1 MILLVLL
8 GMVVGI
14 LSSGSGLGGGFLVV
28 PLMIFLGHEA
38 KIAVGTS
45 FVFILMVAMSSVLA
59 HYRLGNIDIKTG
71 LVMALG
77 GMIGAQI
84 GPHLLQHL
92 SDQNYKRIFSALLII
107 TAIWLFASS
116 FNSSKGELDFL
127 SSNKPNGEGAF
138 SKFVDPTGTPLNQTE
153 HHGTFTIDRVCPSA
167 IRTFGFKLIGDMNLI
182 VPEISLAIAFVKYG
196 FYIF

>member
-1 MILLVLL
+1 
-8 GMVVGI
+8 MVAGI

-28 PLMIFLGHEA
+28 PLLIFLGHEA

-92 SDQNYKRIFSALLII
+92 SDQNYKRIFSVLLIL

-116 FNSSKGELDFL
+116 FNSSKG
-127 SSNKPNGEGAF
+127 
-138 SKFVDPTGTPLNQTE
+138 
-153 HHGTFTIDRVCPSA
+153 
-167 IRTFGFKLIGDMNLI
+167 
-182 VPEISLAIAFVKYG
+182 
-196 FYIF
+196 